1 LEKSAEWPILEA
13 RKIPGGCRISFRR
26 QAKSSEN
33 ATVPDSRMKAK
44 ELPMDFIERIFHLSP
59 DNGDG
64 SLEAA
69 ILAVLALSLSL
80 VALKVMHRR
89 GRFSWRFRR

>member
-1 LEKSAEWPILEA
+1 
-13 RKIPGGCRISFRR
+13 
-26 QAKSSEN
+26 
-33 ATVPDSRMKAK
+33 
-44 ELPMDFIERIFHLSP
+44 MDFIERIFHLSP

-80 VALKVMHRR
+80 VALRVMHRR